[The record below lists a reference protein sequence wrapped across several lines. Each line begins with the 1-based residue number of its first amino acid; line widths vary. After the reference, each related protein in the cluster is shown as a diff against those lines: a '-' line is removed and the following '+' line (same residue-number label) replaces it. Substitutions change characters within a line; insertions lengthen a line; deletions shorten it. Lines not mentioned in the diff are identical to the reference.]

1 MEAKFLELLAKV
13 RKEAEDL
20 KNTDNAKAFDTQHE
34 KMKASGNSAAMM
46 AEFKILRE
54 KNLSMDVL
62 GKLVDEFKSVQTLL
76 QAALAHKRSF
86 LASAPPAA
94 GGRRHKKKKTRRS
107 KKRSST
113 RRVRRSGY

>member
-1 MEAKFLELLAKV
+1 MEATFLELLAKV

-20 KNTDNAKAFDTQHE
+20 KNTDNAKAFDTQLE

-46 AEFKILRE
+46 AEFKSLRE

-62 GKLVDEFKSVQTLL
+62 GKLVAEFKSVQTLL
-76 QAALAHKRSF
+76 QAAYAHKQSL

-94 GGRRHKKKKTRRS
+94 GGRRHKKKTRRS
-107 KKRSST
+107 KKSRST
-113 RRVRRSGY
+113 RKRVRSA